1 MDSKKGSVQWICL
14 GNEVVFELGSSRF
27 KVCLRRRL
35 KKGINFM
42 VLFFITFLRGGTV
55 ERIARA
61 KAIGQVNEERGTGS
75 TSGMRASKSSFVVQ
89 VTVFI
94 RDRSDAYHI

>member
-1 MDSKKGSVQWICL
+1 MNLSL
-14 GNEVVFELGSSRF
+14 
-27 KVCLRRRL
+27 
-35 KKGINFM
+35 
-42 VLFFITFLRGGTV
+42 
-55 ERIARA
+55 ARA

-94 RDRSDAYHI
+94 ISDKIDLMHI